1 MEKCVEIARCAKT
14 LHQIGTKNYIN
25 QVCEEIT
32 HNVLK
37 KLHIK
42 SLQLHK
48 KCALTQQQKHL
59 QTRSVG

>member
-14 LHQIGTKNYIN
+14 LHQIGTKNYTN

-42 SLQLHK
+42 CITATYKMRTHTTTKTS
-48 KCALTQQQKHL
+48 TN
-59 QTRSVG
+59 S